1 MDAQEVELTLT
12 SRGMAVAM
20 LSFSDSEEPLPTRE
34 KTAQW
39 TITHEY
45 LSKRAENWT

>member
-1 MDAQEVELTLT
+1 MYVQELVLTLKF
-12 SRGMAVAM
+12 RGMSVAM
-20 LSFSDSEEPLPTRE
+20 LSFSDSEEPFPTRK

>member
-1 MDAQEVELTLT
+1 MYAQEVALTLKF
-12 SRGMAVAM
+12 RGMSVAM
-20 LSFSDSEEPLPTRE
+20 LSFSDSEEPFPTRK

-45 LSKRAENWT
+45 LRKQAENWT